1 MTWNRT
7 FKSSTLKEKTPFG
20 NHHHFFLVQFW
31 GWRVVVITLSPIA
44 IASWQPVENDS
55 LRWWEMR
62 QDLYGTDPT
71 FIHFH
76 FHWTMMGAKATGNSN
91 LDSLLIS
98 SVSYLDSL
106 FWERLSFGL
115 IVFSNRGLHR
125 DTLRHALFPL
135 NVLNTP
141 FGFLENQ
148 RIYFTLQSSSF
159 ICILYTKRYRQNSS
173 DTPWIWFAWDCLL
186 FCHGINHHL
195 VGTFLEGFQT
205 FYRQIQDIGMFR
217 FGQNPTDQLFWFK
230 KICFWRVHPSQHC
243 RVLLQSQTPLTP
255 RAQGFFFPPWSRGG

>member
-1 MTWNRT
+1 
-7 FKSSTLKEKTPFG
+7 
-20 NHHHFFLVQFW
+20 
-31 GWRVVVITLSPIA
+31 
-44 IASWQPVENDS
+44 
-55 LRWWEMR
+55 MR

-76 FHWTMMGAKATGNSN
+76 FHSTMMGTRATGNSN

-106 FWERLSFGL
+106 FWERLPFGL

-125 DTLRHALFPL
+125 DTLRHALLPL

-195 VGTFLEGFQT
+195 VGTFFGRFPNFLQANPRYWYVEVWTEPNRPAILIQKDLFLKGSPLPALPHIVAVPDSSNSKGPRVFLSTLVEGWL
-205 FYRQIQDIGMFR
+205 GS
-217 FGQNPTDQLFWFK
+217 GNPPNMTQ
-230 KICFWRVHPSQHC
+230 RTS
-243 RVLLQSQTPLTP
+243 S
-255 RAQGFFFPPWSRGG
+255 